1 MRIYLPMEKKVKVLA
16 KVETPYEV
24 NGNKGITY
32 RIAFLLDNDVEKVK
46 CSNKD
51 VWDSFKVGDEYLLT
65 GELDI
70 RGGSA
75 GEWKVN
81 GFRPIK

>member
-1 MRIYLPMEKKVKVLA
+1 MKVYLPMEKKALVLA
-16 KVETPYEV
+16 KVETPYNM
-24 NGNKGITY
+24 NGNAGVTY
-32 RIAFLLDNDVEKVK
+32 RIAFMLDGDVEKVK
-46 CSNKD
+46 CVNKD
-51 VWDSFKVGDEYLLT
+51 VWNTFEINKEYILT

-81 GFRPIK
+81 GFRNAK